1 MAALAVAAPLARASD
16 QTEAPLP
23 LRWISTLSALPAEHT
38 AASRQ
43 VVVVPPDALGAA
55 TPWPQLLARADEQ
68 AASNRASDA
77 GVLAARALGQQ
88 AWATAWMPRVE
99 ANASASKSHQQV
111 NETVVRTPTTALSL
125 TATLPL
131 WRAADRAA
139 ARAQEAQTEQAVWQ
153 ARGNRAAVARELSL
167 AYLSAI
173 EAAEQ
178 RRLQQAQQDLL
189 QEQLRI
195 NDRRLQ
201 AGVGTVLDVL
211 ETRTRIEQTRAAVQD
226 LNTRLNTQR
235 LTLERLSGQRV
246 VLPAGLN
253 DALDSLP
260 EVVPPAG
267 EALQLATSRNP
278 AVQETAAQTTAATAI
293 TQARTAERW
302 QPTLDAVA
310 AASRVREVP
319 QLDGFSQSQTS
330 TERTVGVQMNWAL
343 FTGGQQQGR
352 TREAAAL
359 LTQAQAR
366 RDDAQQQAETSL
378 RDAYQT
384 LSQAHA
390 VISVQREVERTASA
404 THEAVRKAFVA
415 GMRTNLDLLNAQ
427 QQIYA
432 ARQSLV
438 SARINAVAAQVS
450 ILALLDQLDP
460 ARIAALVPLFDT
472 APLPTPLERAR

>member
-1 MAALAVAAPLARASD
+1 MAQDAPLA
-16 QTEAPLP
+16 
-23 LRWISTLSALPAEHT
+23 LRWIPTLSALPQSAGTHGVH
-38 AASRQ
+38 SRGVQ
-43 VVVVPPDALGAA
+43 PEA
-55 TPWPQLLARADEQ
+55 TPWPELLARADVQ
-68 AASNRASDA
+68 AASNRAADA
-77 GVLAARALGQQ
+77 GVLVAQAVGQQ
-88 AWATAWMPRVE
+88 AWATAWMPRID
-99 ANASASKSHQQV
+99 ANATASKSYQQV
-111 NETVVRTPTTALSL
+111 NETVVRTPTTALSV

-131 WRAADRAA
+131 WRAADRAV
-139 ARAQEAQTEQAVWQ
+139 ARAQEAQVDQAAWQ
-153 ARGNRAAVARELSL
+153 ARGNRVAVARDLSL
-167 AYLSAI
+167 AYLGAI

-195 NDRRLQ
+195 TDRRLQ

-211 ETRTRIEQTRAAVQD
+211 ETRTRIEQTRAAVQE
-226 LNTRLNTQR
+226 LNTRLATQR
-235 LTLERLSGQRV
+235 LTLERLSGLHV

-253 DALDSLP
+253 DTHGSLP
-260 EVVPPAG
+260 QVVPPLE
-267 EALQLATSRNP
+267 EALATAASRNP
-278 AVQETAAQTTAATAI
+278 ALQESLAQTIAATAV

-310 AASRVREVP
+310 VASRVREVP

-330 TERTVGVQMNWAL
+330 TERTIGVQMNWPL

-352 TREAAAL
+352 TREATAL

-366 RDDAQQQAETSL
+366 RDDARQQAETGL
-378 RDAYQT
+378 RDAYQS
-384 LSQAHA
+384 LSQARA
-390 VISVQREVERTASA
+390 VITVQREVERTASA
-404 THEAVRKAFVA
+404 THEALRKAFVA

-438 SARINAVAAQVS
+438 SARINALAAQVS

-460 ARIAALVPLFDT
+460 ERIAALVPLFDT
-472 APLPTPLERAR
+472 APLPIQLEHAP